1 MRLMGNLPV
10 LCIVSAS
17 SVASIS
23 FKLPFRSEGCKGGH
37 LPVPAASVKRKVCP
51 EKDHSFAQNL
61 GVLCKHVGLPS
72 ASESTCDVLA
82 EKLRWVTWPCYRRSS
97 VQVLYDLQRGSSP
110 AAPLPE

>member
-23 FKLPFRSEGCKGGH
+23 FKLPFRSH
-37 LPVPAASVKRKVCP
+37 LRVPAASVKRKVCP

-61 GVLCKHVGLPS
+61 RVLCKHIGLPS
-72 ASESTCDVLA
+72 PIESTCDVLYETCRKIA
-82 EKLRWVTWPCYRRSS
+82 LGDLA
-97 VQVLYDLQRGSSP
+97 VLQ
-110 AAPLPE
+110 AF